1 MVFPDIVWNYNALRE
16 NEQAVPVSVSVHL
29 KLNKREL
36 GSRVHTFSVRSIN
49 ECLLGYID
57 SRMKFHDT
65 GDFFAAYV
73 NEDNPK
79 IDQILREA
87 LNARIVN
94 RFWGIKARA
103 KRLSTSRY
111 MHCGM
116 FCRKETS
123 NIAPS
128 VTVVCLRML
137 FYSTCPHF

>member
-1 MVFPDIVWNYNALRE
+1 MPIGIYRQPHE
-16 NEQAVPVSVSVHL
+16 I
-29 KLNKREL
+29 
-36 GSRVHTFSVRSIN
+36 SRYR
-49 ECLLGYID
+49 
-57 SRMKFHDT
+57 R
-65 GDFFAAYV
+65 FFAAYV

-94 RFWGIKARA
+94 RFGGIKARA

-137 FYSTCPHF
+137 FLLNVSALLMMLCSRRKLIV